1 MLPTLARDHE
11 SALAGA
17 ALSLGLSAY
26 TKEPVREVCPC
37 WKMDMQAALPKGN
50 ALMML
55 RDEIGPFF
63 EDEGF
68 SELYPALGQP
78 AESPGCLT
86 LVTILQFMEQLT
98 DR

>member
-1 MLPTLARDHE
+1 
-11 SALAGA
+11 
-17 ALSLGLSAY
+17 
-26 TKEPVREVCPC
+26 
-37 WKMDMQAALPKGN
+37 MQAALPKGN